1 MSEKRARYTGG
12 SQTGVELAIQLANGE
27 TRNRHIPHG
36 GEVPTE
42 IDGIKVP
49 AAFRDSLLEQ
59 TDNWSEV
66 KRATG
71 SEAVPKAT
79 AAVAEPDDEKAGDR

>member
-1 MSEKRARYTGG
+1 MSDKRARYTGG
-12 SQTGVELAIQLANGE
+12 SQTGVDVTIEFDNGE
-27 TRNRHIPHG
+27 QRRAHIKQG
-36 GEVPTE
+36 GELPTV
-42 IDGIKVP
+42 IDGLKVP

-71 SEAVPKAT
+71 AEATGKTTTAT
-79 AAVAEPDDEKAGDR
+79 AGKDGE